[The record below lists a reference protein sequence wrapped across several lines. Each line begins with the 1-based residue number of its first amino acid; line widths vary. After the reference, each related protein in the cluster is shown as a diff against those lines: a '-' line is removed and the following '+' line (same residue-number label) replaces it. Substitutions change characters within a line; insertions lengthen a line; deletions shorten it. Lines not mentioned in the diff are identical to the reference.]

1 MGYTEKEL
9 QYLYTKEPELEPM
22 IFSLD
27 RCIQLFLET
36 YEVFVE
42 PTYDYKHYNQTA
54 VNAWIKWKQWA
65 LVHEKFESYKKDVLD
80 HIESHNKEIEEKL
93 NNPEYINKFD
103 AWLKLWRSKRD
114 NNIEDY
120 FDNDGFD
127 SHGFEDLFETFFERD
142 KNGAIKEKKYSTR
155 NGKKR
160 KSVTTD
166 FGTFWMDAE

>member
-114 NNIEDY
+114 NNIEDDCDSDGSDMDP
-120 FDNDGFD
+120 FDKFFD
-127 SHGFEDLFETFFERD
+127 RD
-142 KNGAIKEKKYSTR
+142 KYGEIKYSTK

-160 KSVTTD
+160 KSVTNP
-166 FGTFWMDAE
+166 FRTFWMDAE